1 MQQRHQDRE
10 LYFKEQAQTCH
21 KHYLP
26 YLQSFISITPDT
38 RILEIGCGEG
48 ENLLPLAQMG
58 CQVTGIDL
66 AAERIAE
73 AQSFFKQSNASGT
86 FLNSDAIQYA
96 QSTPKRFDLILMH
109 DVIEHI
115 VDKEQ
120 LLIAIKRLLTPDG
133 LLFIAFPAWQMPFGG
148 HQQICH
154 NSTLAHLPFIHLLP
168 RTVYRHLLRIA
179 NESEENIHELMNIR
193 HTRTTIEDFEAL
205 ALKHYQLK
213 NRQLWF
219 INPHYETKF
228 HLQPRKLWK
237 HIKHIPYL
245 RGFCSTACW
254 YLLKGQTS
262 TK

>member
-48 ENLLPLAQMG
+48 GNLLPLAQMG

-73 AQSFFKQSNASGT
+73 AQSFFKQSNASV
-86 FLNSDAIQYA
+86 
-96 QSTPKRFDLILMH
+96 H

-205 ALKHYQLK
+205 ALKHYQLT

-237 HIKHIPYL
+237 PIKHIPYL
-245 RGFCSTACW
+245 RGFCCTACW